1 MRAAKRKKIAEFK
14 VWAID
19 TGVPDPPT
27 EWVVADLFQS
37 RKEARFEA
45 YSLRRSGFFPKAR
58 ECRVTVQVYEE

>member
-27 EWVVADLFQS
+27 EWVVADLFQ
-37 RKEARFEA
+37 
-45 YSLRRSGFFPKAR
+45 
-58 ECRVTVQVYEE
+58 